1 MKGGISVKN
10 WENDFAYYEGDRFV
24 MIGNIKQ
31 ISYKTGID
39 EKKIKYYSTNA
50 YQRRHPNGK
59 AIIEISGEDS

>member
-1 MKGGISVKN
+1 
-10 WENDFAYYEGDRFV
+10 

-39 EKKIKYYSTNA
+39 EKKVKYYATNA

-59 AIIEISGEDS
+59 AIIEIFGEDD

>member
-1 MKGGISVKN
+1 MKN

-59 AIIEISGEDS
+59 AIIEIFGEDN